1 MPDQC
6 QVLVRLVSW
15 QELMVQAIW
24 ETIWHYLDIFP
35 SGSDGKES
43 ACNAGDSGLFPG
55 SGRSLEKGM
64 ATYSSVVAWR
74 TPWTEETGGLQF
86 MGLQRVGPN

>member
-43 ACNAGDSGLFPG
+43 ACNAGGSGLFPG
-55 SGRSLEKGM
+55 S
-64 ATYSSVVAWR
+64 
-74 TPWTEETGGLQF
+74 
-86 MGLQRVGPN
+86 